1 MPWLVSVWFRLSH
14 QIDCSI
20 KCCLKS
26 EFSWNSVLW
35 INLRQPRATSI
46 WLWTMAC
53 RRHHHIRHHI
63 LLAESCSICK
73 IKIKLTSFL
82 IQELQ
87 LDVYAHLTTLWK
99 IHNMFK
105 AVLRSLELVFATV
118 GPYFGRIEATRAE
131 MQFSIWAIVGKPG
144 MIDNIYRYL
153 QVSAARSHH
162 PGYDLA
168 LSFIIPVN
176 STDSDHVVQYVLT
189 NDS

>member
-1 MPWLVSVWFRLSH
+1 
-14 QIDCSI
+14 
-20 KCCLKS
+20 
-26 EFSWNSVLW
+26 
-35 INLRQPRATSI
+35 
-46 WLWTMAC
+46 
-53 RRHHHIRHHI
+53 
-63 LLAESCSICK
+63 
-73 IKIKLTSFL
+73 
-82 IQELQ
+82 
-87 LDVYAHLTTLWK
+87 
-99 IHNMFK
+99 MFK

-131 MQFSIWAIVGKPG
+131 MQFSVWAIVGKPG